1 MIAIFKREL
10 KSYFQTVIGWLFLA
24 AVLALYGLYFY
35 AYSLRS
41 GYPYISYSI
50 SAIAFIMLLAVPFLT
65 MRSLSEERHSK
76 TDQLIL
82 TSPVSLGKI
91 ILGKY
96 LAMITVLTIDMLL
109 ISITPLILSI
119 FGTVPMGES
128 YVAILGFWFY
138 GCACLAIGMLLSSI
152 TESQVIAAVLTF
164 GVLFVGY
171 MMSSITNLIS
181 ETGNILTDILN
192 CFDLYTPLSTFMS
205 GCFDLTGAVYYFS
218 VAALAL
224 FLTTQSIQKRR
235 WSITTKKI
243 GTGVFSVGM
252 IVAAFAV
259 AVVLNLFVR
268 ELPSSITSIDATST
282 KLFSLTTDTKE
293 YVKMLEKDIQIYVL
307 ADEDSADTT
316 LAETLERYDD
326 LSDCISVSYVSPM
339 TNPLFYQTYT
349 DAAPTTNSLIVV
361 SAERS
366 RVIDYSDIYEYSY
379 DYYSYSSTLEGYDAE
394 GQITSAIQYVSMD
407 SSELPV
413 IYEVEGHGEAALS
426 GGFTESV
433 EKANITLQSL
443 TLLTVDEVPEDA
455 QAVIINGPT
464 SDFSED
470 DAKKIISYIEKGGS
484 VIVNFDFQY
493 QNLENLSSILA
504 AYGMSRVEG
513 IVMENDANYIYGGT
527 PYYTLPQV
535 ESTTYTS
542 SVTGKYIFAPYSEAI
557 AYGEDTDEI
566 IYKPMLMTSSDA
578 VSKVNTENVT
588 TSELEEGDIEGP
600 FALAVAME
608 CTSSDGTTGTLVA
621 TGSVQLFTDNAD
633 QVVSGNN
640 SAMFTDMISAVTD
653 TEELSLSVIPVKEY
667 TLSSI
672 TVPAAKGLL
681 IGVSIMILVP
691 ILMLISGIVIWA
703 ARRKK

>member
-35 AYSLRS
+35 AYSLRN

-50 SAIAFIMLLAVPFLT
+50 SAIAFIMLLTVPLLT
-65 MRSLSEERHSK
+65 MRSLSEEHHSK

-109 ISITPLILSI
+109 ISITPLILSK
-119 FGTVPMGES
+119 FGTIPMGES

-138 GCACLAIGMLLSSI
+138 GCACIAIGILISSI

-164 GVLFVGY
+164 TVLFVGY
-171 MMSSITNLIS
+171 MMSSITSLIS
-181 ETGNILTDILN
+181 ETGNILTSILN

-205 GCFDLTGAVYYFS
+205 GCFDVTAAVYYLS
-218 VAALAL
+218 IAGLAL

-235 WSITTKKI
+235 WSISTKKI

-259 AVVLNLFVR
+259 VIVLNLFVK
-268 ELPSSITSIDATST
+268 ELPASVTSIDATAT
-282 KLFSLTTDTKE
+282 KIYSLTTDTKE

-307 ADEDSADTT
+307 AEEESADTT

-326 LSDCISVSYVSPM
+326 LSDCINVNYVNPL
-339 TNPLFYQTYT
+339 TNPLFYQNYT
-349 DAAPTTNSLIVV
+349 DATPTTNSLIVV
-361 SAERS
+361 SEERS
-366 RVIDYSDIYEYSY
+366 RVIDYSEIYEYSY
-379 DYYSYSSTLEGYDAE
+379 DYYSYSSSLEGYDAE

-407 SSELPV
+407 SSELPI
-413 IYEVEGHGEAALS
+413 IYEVEGHGETALS
-426 GGFTESV
+426 GGFTEV
-433 EKANITLQSL
+433 VGKANITLQSL

-464 SDFSED
+464 SDFSSD
-470 DAKKIISYIEKGGS
+470 DAEKIISYIEKGGS
-484 VIVNFDFQY
+484 VILNFDFQY

-504 AYGMSRVEG
+504 AYGMSRIEG
-513 IVMENDANYIYGGT
+513 IVMENDANYIYGGI
-527 PYYTLPQV
+527 PYYTLPEV

-542 SVTGKYIFAPYSEAI
+542 SVTGKYIFAPYSEGI
-557 AYGEDTDEI
+557 AYGEDTEEI
-566 IYKPMLMTSSDA
+566 TYKPMLMTSADA
-578 VSKVNTENVT
+578 VSKINTENAT
-588 TSELEEGDIEGP
+588 TSELEDGDVEGP

-608 CTSSDGTTGTLVA
+608 CTTEDGATGTLVVS
-621 TGSVQLFTDNAD
+621 GSVQMFTDEAD

-640 SAMFTDMISAVTD
+640 SAMFTDMISTATNA
-653 TEELSLSVIPVKEY
+653 EELSLSVIPVKEY

-672 TVPAAKGLL
+672 TVSAATAVL

-691 ILMLISGIVIWA
+691 ILMIITGIVIWA

>member
-35 AYSLRS
+35 AYSLRN

-50 SAIAFIMLLAVPFLT
+50 SAIAFIMLLTVPLLT

-109 ISITPLILSI
+109 ISITPLILSK
-119 FGTVPMGES
+119 FGTIPMGES

-138 GCACLAIGMLLSSI
+138 GCACIAIGILISSI

-164 GVLFVGY
+164 TVLFVGY
-171 MMSSITNLIS
+171 MMSSITSLIS
-181 ETGNILTDILN
+181 ETGNILTSILN

-205 GCFDLTGAVYYFS
+205 GCFDVTAAVYYLS
-218 VAALAL
+218 IAGLAL

-235 WSITTKKI
+235 WSISTKKI

-259 AVVLNLFVR
+259 VIVLNLFVK
-268 ELPSSITSIDATST
+268 ELPASVTSIDATAT
-282 KLFSLTTDTKE
+282 KIYSLTTDTKE

-307 ADEDSADTT
+307 AEEESADTT

-326 LSDCISVSYVSPM
+326 LSDCINVNYVNPL
-339 TNPLFYQTYT
+339 TNPLFYQNYT
-349 DAAPTTNSLIVV
+349 DATPTTNSLIVV
-361 SAERS
+361 SEERS
-366 RVIDYSDIYEYSY
+366 RVIDYSEIYEYSY
-379 DYYSYSSTLEGYDAE
+379 DYYSYSSSLEGYDAE

-407 SSELPV
+407 SSELPI
-413 IYEVEGHGEAALS
+413 IYEVEGHGETALS
-426 GGFTESV
+426 GGFTEV
-433 EKANITLQSL
+433 VGKANITLQSL

-464 SDFSED
+464 SDFSSD
-470 DAKKIISYIEKGGS
+470 DAEKIISYIEKGGS
-484 VIVNFDFQY
+484 VILNFDFQY

-504 AYGMSRVEG
+504 AYGMSRIEG
-513 IVMENDANYIYGGT
+513 IVMENDANYIYGGI
-527 PYYTLPQV
+527 PYYTLPEV

-542 SVTGKYIFAPYSEAI
+542 SVTGKYIFAPYSEGI
-557 AYGEDTDEI
+557 AYGKDTEEI
-566 IYKPMLMTSSDA
+566 TYKPMLMTSADA
-578 VSKVNTENVT
+578 VSKINTENAT
-588 TSELEEGDIEGP
+588 TSELEDGDIEGP

-608 CTSSDGTTGTLVA
+608 CTTEDGATGTLVVS
-621 TGSVQLFTDNAD
+621 GSVQMFTDEAD

-640 SAMFTDMISAVTD
+640 SAMFTDMISTATNA
-653 TEELSLSVIPVKEY
+653 EELSLSVIPVKEY

-672 TVPAAKGLL
+672 TVSAATAVL

-691 ILMLISGIVIWA
+691 ILMIITGIVIWA